1 MESTFPRFPGHE
13 GYTVSNVESHV
24 FISLCPTF
32 VFQHDHGIVITT
44 ITYNKT
50 HKCWQKLYMWANL
63 AYILWVLNLV
73 IYTVVFLT
81 PLNDNSNKPDK
92 QRLRRL

>member
-1 MESTFPRFPGHE
+1 
-13 GYTVSNVESHV
+13 
-24 FISLCPTF
+24 
-32 VFQHDHGIVITT
+32 
-44 ITYNKT
+44 
-50 HKCWQKLYMWANL
+50 MWATL